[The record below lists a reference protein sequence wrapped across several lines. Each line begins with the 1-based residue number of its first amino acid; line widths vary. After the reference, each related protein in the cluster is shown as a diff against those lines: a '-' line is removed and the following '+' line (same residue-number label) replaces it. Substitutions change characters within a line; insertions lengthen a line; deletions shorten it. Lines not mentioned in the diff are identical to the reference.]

1 MIQVKVALEVITSM
15 FSAGEN
21 VKKAEFRVT
30 ELKALLRSTFREFFE
45 YESLDDLKNKE
56 EVLFGSTN
64 RKSSVTIRM
73 EKNTNFQP
81 EYEKLVLHKKLTA
94 QAIPRETKI
103 NVIFQSRE
111 EKNLQIYL
119 VILKLA
125 SITGALGK
133 RSRKGMGAFKI
144 VDISNEIIDVNKGF
158 QYLLNGF
165 EEKFKIG
172 DKTYNIELRKVAIEK
187 ERDSDSYIKYKI
199 LHNSNMVD
207 IHYVKYLHKI
217 FLGTFK
223 KEESDA
229 KINDILRKISTLTSI
244 RLSESRNFLSD
255 EVNKK
260 LKDKDLELIFN
271 KEILGNY
278 NYKIGKEI
286 IRSLLGRFASPIY
299 ITIYQETHEDGVKN
313 YLIIKE
319 INYNYVYK
327 EILKKK
333 AKEIK
338 SSNNNDKEILDQMKS
353 NDSDYIQ
360 NYVNKII
367 EVCGVKQ

>member
-30 ELKALLRSTFREFFE
+30 ELKALLRSTFREFFK

-64 RKSSVTIRM
+64 KKSPVTMRVG
-73 EKNTNFQP
+73 KNSYFKP
-81 EYEKLVLHKKLTA
+81 ENEKLHKNLNA
-94 QAIPRETKI
+94 QAIPRGTKI
-103 NVIFQSRE
+103 DVIFQSRE
-111 EKNLQIYL
+111 EKYLQIYL

-144 VDISNEIIDVNKGF
+144 VDISNEIIDVNKSF
-158 QYLLNGF
+158 EYLLNGF
-165 EEKFKIG
+165 EEKLG
-172 DKTYNIELRKVAIEK
+172 GKTYNIELRKVAIEK

-199 LHNSNMVD
+199 LHNSNMID

-217 FLGTFK
+217 SLGTFK

-299 ITIYQETHEDGVKN
+299 ITIYQETHENGVKN